1 MMSGKGMMGSGG
13 MMGSRGM
20 MGGGGMMRG
29 VPMMG
34 GMGDAVWTINGTS
47 MTGDGQPNMPP
58 LFTLRRGQTCVLL
71 LRNETASWHPMHLH
85 GHGFRVITQREIER
99 SVGVARH
106 GVDPATRKGRNCV
119 RRRQPWQHS
128 LTLAVIC
135 IQ

>member
-58 LFTLRRGQTCVLL
+58 LFTLRRGQTCVLFAAQ
-71 LRNETASWHPMHLH
+71 RDRVVASDAPA
-85 GHGFRVITQREIER
+85 R
-99 SVGVARH
+99 SQLSG
-106 GVDPATRKGRNCV
+106 D
-119 RRRQPWQHS
+119 
-128 LTLAVIC
+128 
-135 IQ
+135 

>member
-47 MTGDGQPNMPP
+47 MTGDDQPNMPP
-58 LFTLRRGQTCVLL
+58 LFTLRRGKPACFCCATIPRRGIRCTCTV
-71 LRNETASWHPMHLH
+71 TAF
-85 GHGFRVITQREIER
+85 G
-99 SVGVARH
+99 
-106 GVDPATRKGRNCV
+106 
-119 RRRQPWQHS
+119 
-128 LTLAVIC
+128 
-135 IQ
+135 

>member
-47 MTGDGQPNMPP
+47 MTGDDQPNMPP

-85 GHGFRVITQREIER
+85 GHSFRVISRSGRSNARWEWRDTVLIPPRERVEIAF
-99 SVGVARH
+99 VADNP
-106 GVDPATRKGRNCV
+106 G
-119 RRRQPWQHS
+119 S
-128 LTLAVIC
+128 IL
-135 IQ
+135 